1 MDVVSWEKMGLQK
14 VLNLSS
20 VSLKPLFRILRFAA
34 LLIIFIVSIKI
45 IGKLG

>member
-1 MDVVSWEKMGLQK
+1 MDVMSWEKMGLQK

-20 VSLKPLFRILRFAA
+20 GFLLFTA
-34 LLIIFIVSIKI
+34 LLIIFIVGVKI